1 MARSHPDH
9 SGFSNKTP
17 SFFLISNKG
26 NLHRCQTKS
35 RFRRERTS
43 FPIMEAPLFYF
54 FYTGQRSSGESRFP
68 PPPLLKFASR
78 SRQAGREGGAKSKR
92 PLTPSPQNTS
102 WQRQSPAAKPPTPAV
117 SNFPMA
123 TCAHI
128 TAANFTRNDDIQ
140 TSEKEKNNFKK
151 RDSSKSARE
160 RDTRS
165 QCPTK
170 PSSTTRA
177 LLNLA
182 LAGASPERVIT
193 CRPGRAY
200 GGPTRDGRRRTAS
213 TVRHCSRANIAGPPF
228 N

>member
-1 MARSHPDH
+1 MLARAIRNRRPNYCQATFPSTAHVPSSLGLPSLLPRYSRIRMARSHADH
-9 SGFSNKTP
+9 SGFSNKTL
-17 SFFLISNKG
+17 SFFLISNGG

-78 SRQAGREGGAKSKR
+78 SRQAGRKGGAKSKR

-128 TAANFTRNDDIQ
+128 TAANFTSNDDIQ
-140 TSEKEKNNFKK
+140 TSEKGEKIEQKKK
-151 RDSSKSARE
+151 RGILQNPRGRETPARSVP
-160 RDTRS
+160 RS
-165 QCPTK
+165 
-170 PSSTTRA
+170 
-177 LLNLA
+177 
-182 LAGASPERVIT
+182 
-193 CRPGRAY
+193 
-200 GGPTRDGRRRTAS
+200 RRR
-213 TVRHCSRANIAGPPF
+213 RRAPY
-228 N
+228 

>member
-1 MARSHPDH
+1 M
-9 SGFSNKTP
+9 
-17 SFFLISNKG
+17 
-26 NLHRCQTKS
+26 
-35 RFRRERTS
+35 
-43 FPIMEAPLFYF
+43 F
-54 FYTGQRSSGESRFP
+54 FYTGQRSIGESRVP
-68 PPPLLKFASR
+68 PPPLLKFPSR
-78 SRQAGREGGAKSKR
+78 SRQAGRKGGAKSKR
-92 PLTPSPQNTS
+92 PLTPSTQNTS

-128 TAANFTRNDDIQ
+128 TAANFTSNDDIQ
-140 TSEKEKNNFKK
+140 TSEKGEKIEQKKKK